1 MPRPSERTTKRRK
14 IYKKTTKGK
23 IKKVVKR
30 RITTKAKCAIC
41 GKTLQGIK
49 TTKKLAKTKKRP
61 GRKYSGH
68 LCSTCTQKIIKLQAR
83 INEGKMHKKD
93 ADIKYQKYLTGKQKQ

>member
-14 IYKKTTKGK
+14 IYKKTPKGTVKK
-23 IKKVVKR
+23 IVKR
-30 RITTKAKCAIC
+30 RTTTKAKCAIC
-41 GKTLQGIK
+41 GKTLQGVK
-49 TTKKLAKTKKRP
+49 TTKGLAKTKKRP

-68 LCSTCTQKIIKLQAR
+68 LCSTCTQKIIKLQTR
-83 INEGKMHKKD
+83 INEGKMYKKD